1 MKVAHVITGLFT
13 GGAEIMLYKLLSLL
27 DRTEFETEV
36 VSLAHVGPIGEEI
49 RGLGIRV
56 RSLGMRPEMPNP
68 LGIGRLATWLRRS
81 RADVLQT
88 WMYHADLVG
97 GFAAKLGGKI
107 PVIWN
112 VRRGSPGSGS
122 AKCAT
127 WLTAKMCARF
137 SRALPAR
144 IVCCSHAA
152 QESHVRFG
160 YAADRMVVIPNG
172 FDLDRFK
179 PDPEAR
185 LSVRRE
191 LGVLDDTPLIGL
203 VARFRPEKDHQTFIR
218 AASMV
223 RDFFP
228 EARFLLCGAGVVWHN
243 PALRDSIVGA
253 GIRDRCHLLGERTDI
268 HRIHCALDIA
278 CSSSHGEGFSNTVG
292 EAMAC
297 GVPCA
302 VTDVGDSSM
311 IVGDSGKVVPPRDAE
326 ALAAAWRQLLE
337 IGPERRRRLGL
348 AARSRIERHFSLPS
362 VVARYQRLYEEV
374 AFRAQRGERAADWEL
389 SHRVDCGKS

>member
-27 DRTEFETEV
+27 DRKEFETEV
-36 VSLAHVGPIGEEI
+36 VSLANVGPIGEEI
-49 RGLGIRV
+49 RALGIQV

-68 LGIGRLATWLRRS
+68 LGVGRLATWLRRS
-81 RADVLQT
+81 QVDVLQT

-97 GFAAKLGGKI
+97 GFAAKLSGKI

-112 VRRGSPGSGS
+112 VRHWSPGSES
-122 AKCAT
+122 AKCTT
-127 WLTAKMCARF
+127 WLTAEMCARF

-172 FDLDRFK
+172 FDLDHFK

-191 LGVLDDTPLIGL
+191 LDVLEDTPLIGL

-218 AASMV
+218 AASIV
-223 RDFFP
+223 RAFFP
-228 EARFLLCGAGVVWHN
+228 EAHFLLCGAGIVWQN
-243 PALRDSIVGA
+243 PALRDWIVRA
-253 GIRDRCHLLGERTDI
+253 GIQDRCHLLGERTDI
-268 HRIHCALDIA
+268 SRIHCALDIA

-311 IVGDSGKVVPPRDAE
+311 IVGDSGKVVPPQNAA
-326 ALAAAWRQLLE
+326 ALAAAWRKLLE
-337 IGPERRRRLGL
+337 IGPERRRSLGL

-374 AFRAQRGERAADWEL
+374 AFQARRGERAADWEL